1 MQKIRDYVE
10 NFKKHNKM
18 NEHYTMRG
26 SELFATIDE
35 VKTDAFRTV
44 VSLFEFGYAK
54 GYRAA
59 MSEMKKKGGARV

>member
-1 MQKIRDYVE
+1 MESIKKYVE
-10 NFKKHNKM
+10 NFKKRNKM

-26 SELFATIDE
+26 AELFAVVDE
-35 VKTDAFRTV
+35 VKTDTFKTI

-59 MSEMKKKGGARV
+59 LAEMRMKGARA

>member
-1 MQKIRDYVE
+1 MQKIKDYIE

-26 SELFATIDE
+26 AELFAIIDE
-35 VKTDAFRTV
+35 VKTDTFKTV

-59 MSEMKKKGGARV
+59 MAEMKKRQAQNG

>member
-1 MQKIRDYVE
+1 MESIKKYVE
-10 NFKKHNKM
+10 NVKKRNKM

-26 SELFATIDE
+26 AELFAVVDE
-35 VKTDAFRTV
+35 VKTDTFKTI

-59 MSEMKKKGGARV
+59 LAEMKQKGGAV

>member
-1 MQKIRDYVE
+1 MEKIKEYVE

-26 SELFATIDE
+26 AELFATIDE
-35 VKTDAFRTV
+35 AKTDAFRAV

-59 MSEMKKKGGARV
+59 LAEMKKKGGAA